1 MTFKGPFQP
10 KAFYDSV
17 ILTYPRIVFDMIIG
31 TTEFGLPARAGSL
44 EVREREIDK
53 AMSHQ
58 QVQACSSQPGE

>member
-1 MTFKGPFQP
+1 
-10 KAFYDSV
+10 V

-44 EVREREIDK
+44 EVRDREIDK